1 MDEWLLLRPLIV
13 FCLACPVLVV
23 VALLAL
29 RDRRRR
35 DAKDTSRIIDD
46 RNS

>member
-13 FCLACPVLVV
+13 FCLAFPVLVV
-23 VALLAL
+23 VALLTL

-35 DAKDTSRIIDD
+35 DAKDGES
-46 RNS
+46 NHL